1 MEDIV
6 YLNGDLIPISDAK
19 ISPLDHGF
27 LYGYGLFETM
37 RAYNGTI
44 FHLDQHLIRLQKSA
58 ETLNLASQII
68 PSELKKACYDAL
80 NANKLVDA
88 RIRITI
94 SAGEGALIPN
104 PASCHNITI
113 FIVAQK
119 LIVLPSKK
127 YENGFKTI
135 LSSWRRNSQSPL
147 SKLKSTCYLENVL
160 AKQEV
165 TAVGADEAL
174 ILNEQG
180 HLCEGSTTN
189 IFLVH
194 TNTLVTPSIESGAL
208 PGITRA
214 IILELAHTTGIK
226 AIERVVKPAEL
237 INADE
242 AFLTNSIIE
251 IMPLTLFANNSIGNG
266 KPGTLTR
273 NLMSMYRRL
282 VKEEIRTQ
290 SMVKGNSG

>member
-226 AIERVVKPAEL
+226 AIERVVKPPEL